1 MKAPAA
7 PRAAGTGGTG
17 AGRRAGALVWI
28 DSREAVIVRW
38 AEDTSIVERLASDVP
53 AHRRSTGHVRHEPL
67 IRHGGGGAPQSA
79 GDPRRIEH
87 LDRFVED
94 VAGLL
99 AGDED
104 ILLLGP
110 GTVHERLEARL
121 RELDASGGRTRV
133 LSGRHAAPLTERQLV
148 AQLREHL
155 GASPRRQ
162 RVGG

>member
-1 MKAPAA
+1 
-7 PRAAGTGGTG
+7 
-17 AGRRAGALVWI
+17 
-28 DSREAVIVRW
+28 VIVRW
-38 AEDTSIVERLASDVP
+38 TEGASIVERLDSDVP

-110 GTVHERLEARL
+110 GTVHERLEVRL
-121 RELDASGGRTRV
+121 RELDASGGRARV
-133 LSGRHAAPLTERQLV
+133 LSSRHAAPLTERQLV

-155 GASPRRQ
+155 GAGPRRQ
-162 RVGG
+162 PVRR